1 MMTVS
6 QVESGLYPHN
16 TLLVILETIFR
27 VNWLVQNTQNKT

>member
-1 MMTVS
+1 MTVS

-27 VNWLVQNTQNKT
+27 VN